1 MMAAR
6 GTPVV
11 AIESG
16 TISSLSNSDLG
27 GITIWLRG
35 SSGHLYYY
43 AHLNGYV
50 DGLGSGQSVAA
61 GERIGFVGS
70 TGNASEAYPHLHFEY
85 HPNGGSAVNP
95 TPLVAGLC

>member
-11 AIESG
+11 AIEGG
-16 TISSLSNSDLG
+16 TVATGTSDLG

-35 SSGHLYYY
+35 SSGDSFYY
-43 AHLNGYV
+43 AHLDGYV
-50 DGLGSGQSVAA
+50 DGLSYGQSVAA
-61 GERIGFVGS
+61 GERIAYVGS